1 MVLQFCVHKL
11 NIFILKFNNIW
22 FRVYSVYLQ
31 AGFSLQDDGLDHLL
45 CGLFV
50 HPVLLWLQES
60 HEVPDHT
67 TLGLF
72 NSHLRM

>member
-1 MVLQFCVHKL
+1 MVLQFLINKF
-11 NIFILKFNNIW
+11 NIIILKLNNIW

-31 AGFSLQDDGLDHLL
+31 AGFSLQYSGLDHLP

-50 HPVLLWLQES
+50 HPVLLWLQEF
-60 HEVPDHT
+60 HEVPDHI

-72 NSHLRM
+72 NSHL